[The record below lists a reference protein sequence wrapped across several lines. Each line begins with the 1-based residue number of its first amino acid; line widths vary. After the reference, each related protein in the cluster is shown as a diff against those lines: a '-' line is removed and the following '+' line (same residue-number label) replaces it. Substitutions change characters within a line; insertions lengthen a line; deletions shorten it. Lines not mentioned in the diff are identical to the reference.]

1 MNKYVLTEFLELD
14 NDSSLLTEE
23 DHRLME
29 KGDVILAGRLQRA
42 DAKNGNGRVYPK
54 RTLQREVENYKKLV
68 QEKRALGELDH
79 PDSSVIELKNA
90 SHIVT
95 HIEMR
100 NDEVIGKLRI
110 LDTPAGRIAKDL
122 IRGGVKLG
130 VSSRGSGNVSN
141 DGINEVSDF
150 EIITVDI
157 VHSPSAPGAYPTPI
171 YEHLM
176 NTRGGYNAYRI
187 AQEVK
192 GDPQAQRYLQESL
205 IGIISRLK

>member
-14 NDSSLLTEE
+14 NDSSLLTEDDKRMIE
-23 DHRLME
+23 A
-29 KGDVILAGRLQRA
+29 GDVILAGRLQRA

-95 HIEMR
+95 HIEMKG
-100 NDEVIGKLRI
+100 DEVVGKLRL

-130 VSSRGSGNVSN
+130 VSSRGLGSTKEQSGVTMVQDDFQLICFDLVSEPSTTGAFLFKEHKEPNIFTKSDKIFRAMN
-141 DGINEVSDF
+141 DI
-150 EIITVDI
+150 
-157 VHSPSAPGAYPTPI
+157 
-171 YEHLM
+171 
-176 NTRGGYNAYRI
+176 
-187 AQEVK
+187 
-192 GDPQAQRYLQESL
+192 L
-205 IGIISRLK
+205 IED

>member
-23 DHRLME
+23 DRRMVE
-29 KGDVILAGRLQRA
+29 SGEVILAGRLQRA

-95 HIEMR
+95 HIDMR
-100 NDEVIGKLRI
+100 DDEVIGKLRL
-110 LDTPAGRIAKDL
+110 LDTPAGKIAKDL

-130 VSSRGSGNVSN
+130 VSSRGLGSTKEQSGVTMVQDDFQLICFDLVSEPSTTGAFLFKEHKEPNIFTKSDKIYRAMN
-141 DGINEVSDF
+141 DI
-150 EIITVDI
+150 
-157 VHSPSAPGAYPTPI
+157 
-171 YEHLM
+171 
-176 NTRGGYNAYRI
+176 
-187 AQEVK
+187 
-192 GDPQAQRYLQESL
+192 L
-205 IGIISRLK
+205 IED

>member
-14 NDSSLLTEE
+14 NDSSLLTED
-23 DHRLME
+23 DHKMIE

-100 NDEVIGKLRI
+100 NDEVIGKLRL

-130 VSSRGSGNVSN
+130 VSSRGLGSTKEQSGVTMVQDDFQLICFDLVSEPSTTGAFLFKEHKEPNIFTKSDKIYRAMN
-141 DGINEVSDF
+141 DI
-150 EIITVDI
+150 
-157 VHSPSAPGAYPTPI
+157 
-171 YEHLM
+171 
-176 NTRGGYNAYRI
+176 
-187 AQEVK
+187 
-192 GDPQAQRYLQESL
+192 L
-205 IGIISRLK
+205 IED

>member
-14 NDSSLLTEE
+14 NDSSLLTEDDKRMIE
-23 DHRLME
+23 A
-29 KGDVILAGRLQRA
+29 GDVILAGRLQKA

-95 HIEMR
+95 HIEMKG
-100 NDEVIGKLRI
+100 DEVVGKLRL

-122 IRGGVKLG
+122 IKGGVKLG
-130 VSSRGSGNVSN
+130 VSSRGLGSTKEQSGVTMVQDDFQLICFDLVSEPSTTGAFLFKEHKEPNIFTKSDKIYRAIN
-141 DGINEVSDF
+141 DI
-150 EIITVDI
+150 
-157 VHSPSAPGAYPTPI
+157 
-171 YEHLM
+171 
-176 NTRGGYNAYRI
+176 
-187 AQEVK
+187 
-192 GDPQAQRYLQESL
+192 L
-205 IGIISRLK
+205 IGEW

>member
-14 NDSSLLTEE
+14 NDSSLLTED

-29 KGDVILAGRLQRA
+29 KGEVILAGRLQRA

-100 NDEVIGKLRI
+100 NDEVIGKLRL

-130 VSSRGSGNVSN
+130 VSSRGLGSTKEQSGVTMVQDDFQLICFDLVSEPSTTGAFLFKEHKEPNIFTKSDKIFRAMN
-141 DGINEVSDF
+141 DI
-150 EIITVDI
+150 
-157 VHSPSAPGAYPTPI
+157 
-171 YEHLM
+171 
-176 NTRGGYNAYRI
+176 
-187 AQEVK
+187 
-192 GDPQAQRYLQESL
+192 L
-205 IGIISRLK
+205 IEE

>member
-1 MNKYVLTEFLELD
+1 MNKFVLTEFLELE

-100 NDEVIGKLRI
+100 NDEVIGKLRL

-130 VSSRGSGNVSN
+130 VSSRGLGSTKEQSGVTMVQDDFQLICFDLVSEPSTTGAFLFKEHKEPNIFTKSDKIFRAMN
-141 DGINEVSDF
+141 DI
-150 EIITVDI
+150 
-157 VHSPSAPGAYPTPI
+157 
-171 YEHLM
+171 
-176 NTRGGYNAYRI
+176 
-187 AQEVK
+187 
-192 GDPQAQRYLQESL
+192 L
-205 IGIISRLK
+205 IEE

>member
-23 DHRLME
+23 DKRMIDA
-29 KGDVILAGRLQRA
+29 GDIILAGRLQKA
-42 DAKNGNGRVYPK
+42 EAKNGNGRVYPRK
-54 RTLQREVENYKKLV
+54 TLQREVENYKKLV

-95 HIEMR
+95 NIEMR
-100 NDEVIGKLRI
+100 GDEVIGKLRL

-130 VSSRGSGNVSN
+130 VSSRGLGSTKEQSGVTMVQDDFQLICFDLVSEPSTTGAFLFKEHKEPNIFTKSDKIYRAMN
-141 DGINEVSDF
+141 DI
-150 EIITVDI
+150 
-157 VHSPSAPGAYPTPI
+157 
-171 YEHLM
+171 
-176 NTRGGYNAYRI
+176 
-187 AQEVK
+187 
-192 GDPQAQRYLQESL
+192 L
-205 IGIISRLK
+205 IED

>member
-14 NDSSLLTEE
+14 NDSSLLTE
-23 DHRLME
+23 DDKRMME
-29 KGDVILAGRLQRA
+29 SGEVILAGRLQKA

-68 QEKRALGELDH
+68 HEKRALGELDH

-100 NDEVIGKLRI
+100 NDEVVGKLRL

-130 VSSRGSGNVSN
+130 VSSRGLGSTKEQSGVTMVQDDFQLICFDLVSEPSTTGAFLFKEHKEPNIFTKSDKIYRALN
-141 DGINEVSDF
+141 DI
-150 EIITVDI
+150 
-157 VHSPSAPGAYPTPI
+157 
-171 YEHLM
+171 
-176 NTRGGYNAYRI
+176 
-187 AQEVK
+187 
-192 GDPQAQRYLQESL
+192 L
-205 IGIISRLK
+205 IED

>member
-23 DHRLME
+23 DHRAIKE
-29 KGDVILAGRLQRA
+29 GDVILAGRLQKA

-100 NDEVIGKLRI
+100 NDEVVGKLRL

-130 VSSRGSGNVSN
+130 VSSRGLGSTKEQGGTTMVQDDFQLICFDLVSEPSTTGAFLFKEHKEPNIFTKSDKIYRALN
-141 DGINEVSDF
+141 DI
-150 EIITVDI
+150 
-157 VHSPSAPGAYPTPI
+157 
-171 YEHLM
+171 
-176 NTRGGYNAYRI
+176 
-187 AQEVK
+187 
-192 GDPQAQRYLQESL
+192 L
-205 IGIISRLK
+205 IEE

>member
-14 NDSSLLTEE
+14 NDSSLLTED

-29 KGDVILAGRLQRA
+29 KGEVILAGRLQRA

-100 NDEVIGKLRI
+100 SDEVIGKLRL

-130 VSSRGSGNVSN
+130 VSSRGLGSTKDQGGTTMVQDDFQLICFDLVSEPSTTGAFLFKEHKEPNIFTKSDKIFRAMN
-141 DGINEVSDF
+141 DI
-150 EIITVDI
+150 
-157 VHSPSAPGAYPTPI
+157 
-171 YEHLM
+171 
-176 NTRGGYNAYRI
+176 
-187 AQEVK
+187 
-192 GDPQAQRYLQESL
+192 L
-205 IGIISRLK
+205 IED

>member
-14 NDSSLLTEE
+14 NDSSLLTEDDKRMIE
-23 DHRLME
+23 A
-29 KGDVILAGRLQRA
+29 GDVILAGRLQKA

-95 HIEMR
+95 HIEMKG
-100 NDEVIGKLRI
+100 DEVVGKLRL

-122 IRGGVKLG
+122 IKGGVKLG
-130 VSSRGSGNVSN
+130 VSSRGLGSTKEQSGVTMVQDDFQLICFDLVSEPSTTGAFLFKEHKEPNIFTKSDKIYRAIN
-141 DGINEVSDF
+141 DI
-150 EIITVDI
+150 
-157 VHSPSAPGAYPTPI
+157 
-171 YEHLM
+171 
-176 NTRGGYNAYRI
+176 
-187 AQEVK
+187 
-192 GDPQAQRYLQESL
+192 L
-205 IGIISRLK
+205 IGE

>member
-23 DHRLME
+23 DHKMIE

-100 NDEVIGKLRI
+100 NDEVIGKLRL

-130 VSSRGSGNVSN
+130 VSSRGLGSTKDQGGTTMVQDDFQLICFDLVSEPSTTGAFLFKEHKESNIFTKSDKIFRAMN
-141 DGINEVSDF
+141 DI
-150 EIITVDI
+150 
-157 VHSPSAPGAYPTPI
+157 
-171 YEHLM
+171 
-176 NTRGGYNAYRI
+176 
-187 AQEVK
+187 
-192 GDPQAQRYLQESL
+192 L
-205 IGIISRLK
+205 IED

>member
-14 NDSSLLTEE
+14 NDSSLLTED

-29 KGDVILAGRLQRA
+29 KGEVILAGRLQRA

-100 NDEVIGKLRI
+100 NDEVIGKLRL

-130 VSSRGSGNVSN
+130 VSSRGLGSTKDQSGVTMVQDDFQLICFDLVSEPSTTGAFLFKEHKEPNIFTKSDKIFRAMN
-141 DGINEVSDF
+141 DI
-150 EIITVDI
+150 
-157 VHSPSAPGAYPTPI
+157 
-171 YEHLM
+171 
-176 NTRGGYNAYRI
+176 
-187 AQEVK
+187 
-192 GDPQAQRYLQESL
+192 L
-205 IGIISRLK
+205 IED

>member
-14 NDSSLLTEE
+14 NDSSLLTEDDKRMIE
-23 DHRLME
+23 A
-29 KGDVILAGRLQRA
+29 GDVILAGRLQKA

-95 HIEMR
+95 HIEMKG
-100 NDEVIGKLRI
+100 DEVVGKLRL

-122 IRGGVKLG
+122 IKGGVKLG
-130 VSSRGSGNVSN
+130 VSSRGLGSTKEQGGTTMVQDDFQLICFDLVSEPSTTGAFLFKEHKEPNIFTKSDKIFRAMN
-141 DGINEVSDF
+141 DI
-150 EIITVDI
+150 
-157 VHSPSAPGAYPTPI
+157 
-171 YEHLM
+171 
-176 NTRGGYNAYRI
+176 
-187 AQEVK
+187 
-192 GDPQAQRYLQESL
+192 L
-205 IGIISRLK
+205 IED

>member
-14 NDSSLLTEE
+14 NDSSLLTEDDKRMIE
-23 DHRLME
+23 A
-29 KGDVILAGRLQRA
+29 GDVILAGRLQKA

-95 HIEMR
+95 HIEMKG
-100 NDEVIGKLRI
+100 DEVVGKLRL

-122 IRGGVKLG
+122 IKGGVKLG
-130 VSSRGSGNVSN
+130 VSSRGLGSTKEQGGTTMVQDDFQLICFDLVSEPSTTGAFLFKEHKEPNIFTKSDKIYRAIN
-141 DGINEVSDF
+141 DI
-150 EIITVDI
+150 
-157 VHSPSAPGAYPTPI
+157 
-171 YEHLM
+171 
-176 NTRGGYNAYRI
+176 
-187 AQEVK
+187 
-192 GDPQAQRYLQESL
+192 L
-205 IGIISRLK
+205 IGEW

>member
-1 MNKYVLTEFLELD
+1 MNKYVLTEYLELD
-14 NDSSLLTEE
+14 NDSSLLTEDDKRMIE
-23 DHRLME
+23 A
-29 KGDVILAGRLQRA
+29 GDVILAGRLQKA

-100 NDEVIGKLRI
+100 NDEVIGKLRL

-122 IRGGVKLG
+122 IKGGVKLG
-130 VSSRGSGNVSN
+130 VSSRGLGSTKEQGGTTMVQDDFQLICFDLVSEPSTTGAFLFKEHKEPNIFTKSDKIYRAIN
-141 DGINEVSDF
+141 DI
-150 EIITVDI
+150 
-157 VHSPSAPGAYPTPI
+157 
-171 YEHLM
+171 
-176 NTRGGYNAYRI
+176 
-187 AQEVK
+187 
-192 GDPQAQRYLQESL
+192 L
-205 IGIISRLK
+205 IGE

>member
-14 NDSSLLTEE
+14 NDSSLLTEDDKRMIE
-23 DHRLME
+23 A
-29 KGDVILAGRLQRA
+29 GDVILAGRLQRA

-95 HIEMR
+95 QIDMR
-100 NDEVIGKLRI
+100 GDEVIGKLRL

-122 IRGGVKLG
+122 IKGGVKLG
-130 VSSRGSGNVSN
+130 VSSRGLGSTKEQSGVTMVQDDFQLICFDLVSEPSTTGAFLFKEHKEPNIFTKSDKIYRAIN
-141 DGINEVSDF
+141 DI
-150 EIITVDI
+150 
-157 VHSPSAPGAYPTPI
+157 
-171 YEHLM
+171 
-176 NTRGGYNAYRI
+176 
-187 AQEVK
+187 
-192 GDPQAQRYLQESL
+192 L
-205 IGIISRLK
+205 IGEW

>member
-14 NDSSLLTEE
+14 NDSSLLTEDDKRMIE
-23 DHRLME
+23 A
-29 KGDVILAGRLQRA
+29 GDVILAGRLQRA

-100 NDEVIGKLRI
+100 NDEVIGKLRL

-130 VSSRGSGNVSN
+130 VSSRGLGSTKEQSGVTMVQDDFQLICFDLVSEPSTTGAFLFKEHKEPNIFTKSDKIFRAMN
-141 DGINEVSDF
+141 DI
-150 EIITVDI
+150 
-157 VHSPSAPGAYPTPI
+157 
-171 YEHLM
+171 
-176 NTRGGYNAYRI
+176 
-187 AQEVK
+187 
-192 GDPQAQRYLQESL
+192 L
-205 IGIISRLK
+205 IED

>member
-23 DHRLME
+23 DHRAIKE
-29 KGDVILAGRLQRA
+29 GDIILAGRLQKA
-42 DAKNGNGRVYPK
+42 EAKNGNGRVYPRK
-54 RTLQREVENYKKLV
+54 TLQREVENYKKLV

-95 HIEMR
+95 SIDMR
-100 NDEVIGKLRI
+100 GDEVVGKLRL

-130 VSSRGSGNVSN
+130 VSSRGLGSTKEQSGVTMVQDDFQLICFDLVSEPSTTGAFLFKEHKEPNIFTKSDKIYRALN
-141 DGINEVSDF
+141 DI
-150 EIITVDI
+150 
-157 VHSPSAPGAYPTPI
+157 
-171 YEHLM
+171 
-176 NTRGGYNAYRI
+176 
-187 AQEVK
+187 
-192 GDPQAQRYLQESL
+192 L
-205 IGIISRLK
+205 IEE

>member
-23 DHRLME
+23 DHKMIE

-100 NDEVIGKLRI
+100 NDEVIGKLRL

-130 VSSRGSGNVSN
+130 VSSRGLGSTKDQGGTTMVQDDFQLICFDLVSEPSTTGAFLFKEHKEPNIFTKSDKIFRAMN
-141 DGINEVSDF
+141 DI
-150 EIITVDI
+150 
-157 VHSPSAPGAYPTPI
+157 
-171 YEHLM
+171 
-176 NTRGGYNAYRI
+176 
-187 AQEVK
+187 
-192 GDPQAQRYLQESL
+192 L
-205 IGIISRLK
+205 IED